1 MFDGLR
7 VLDLSEEPGWLTG
20 KILGDLG
27 AGVVKVEPPG
37 GDRVGRRGPF
47 LAGQQDPE
55 RSLPWLA
62 LNTSKRG
69 ITLDC
74 KKQDGQR
81 LLRELSVKFDV
92 LLETFAPGQMAQ
104 WGVGFET
111 LREANPRLVY
121 CAVTPFGQTG
131 PLFEV
136 ARPRSGGDRH
146 GRQCRGYGLPRSPA
160 GALYDADCLFP
171 RRPRGRHR
179 HRHGALGP

>member
-27 AGVVKVEPPG
+27 ADVVKVEPPG

-47 LAGQQDPE
+47 LAGQEDPE

-74 KKQDGQR
+74 KKEHGQR
-81 LLRELSVKFDV
+81 LLRQPSFSWNSLSESSHVS
-92 LLETFAPGQMAQ
+92 E
-104 WGVGFET
+104 
-111 LREANPRLVY
+111 
-121 CAVTPFGQTG
+121 
-131 PLFEV
+131 
-136 ARPRSGGDRH
+136 RPD
-146 GRQCRGYGLPRSPA
+146 GLPS
-160 GALYDADCLFP
+160 
-171 RRPRGRHR
+171 
-179 HRHGALGP
+179 